1 MDVVGSEQ
9 HSVTEKSIAK
19 GLLAGLIGGIVAMA
33 AKNLAERIYP
43 PQAQHQHETPFGMA
57 DSGSG
62 HSSGLDLGEWNG
74 SVSAEAIDWGFG
86 ALAGAAY
93 GAVAEYYPAA
103 TSKDGADF
111 GLAMAGLTHGKT
123 LSALGITGD
132 SGEPSPRGETSE
144 MASHVVYGIVT
155 EVVRKFVRNTLG

>member
-9 HSVTEKSIAK
+9 HSVSEKSLAK

-43 PQAQHQHETPFGMA
+43 PQAHEQHDSAFGMA
-57 DSGSG
+57 DNRSG
-62 HSSGLDLGEWNG
+62 HASGLDLGEW
-74 SVSAEAIDWGFG
+74 SDEVSAEAIDWGFG

-123 LSALGITGD
+123 LSALGLGTD

-155 EVVRKFVRNTLG
+155 EVVRKFVRNSLG